1 MYDFYANQRAP
12 LPNSRQARKILLIMK
27 ITTLILITAILHVS
41 ATTLAQK
48 VTLNE
53 KNAPLVDVFND
64 ISAQTNFDF
73 AFTTDALKNAKT
85 VTIHVQNGELSD
97 VLTQILQGED
107 LEFSIENNSVVI
119 KPKDPSF
126 LDNLKNKIKAEM
138 AQVTITGQVVDG
150 TGQPISGVNVIE
162 KGTSNGTQTDQK
174 GNFKLSAAADNSIVT
189 FSFIGYET
197 QEVAAKYIL
206 AGSVI
211 TLKPTSENLR
221 EVVVNKGYYNE
232 KQKLSTGDVSIVTAK
247 EIEEQPVSDPI
258 QALEGRVAGLQI
270 TQTSGMPGSY
280 AKIQINGQNS
290 IANGNN
296 PFYIVDGV
304 PFSSTT
310 LTSTTLGGGALGA
323 PISSPVN
330 YGTGLS
336 PFNALNPD
344 DIESIEVLKDAD
356 ATAIYGSRGANGVIL
371 ITTKKGKAGNTKV
384 DVDLSQGDGQVT
396 RTMDLLNTQQ
406 YLQIRRQAYANDGI
420 TTIPANAY
428 DLNGTWDPT
437 RYTNWQKVLLGNT
450 AHYTNAQLAVSG
462 GNENTQF
469 YIGGGFNRQTTVFP
483 GDFDDAKGSLNFSLT
498 HSSADKRFQLTLSA
512 GYVNDNNNLPTV
524 DVTSQAL
531 TLAPDAPA
539 LYNANGSLNWQ
550 LVGGTATWSNPLYAT
565 LRNAN
570 AVTNNLISNLQLSY
584 LILPGLHIKSS
595 FGYND
600 DRMNQT
606 IQTPAS
612 SYAPPNNT
620 NAADRS
626 NNFGTA
632 EFSTWIIEPQ
642 ISYDKKIAKGTLS
655 VLVGSTIQQNVSN
668 AFSEGTSGYTS
679 DALIANPL
687 NASTKSLGGYNNTLY
702 RYNAVYGRIGYT
714 WDDEYLLN
722 VTARRDGSSRFG
734 PATQWGNFGAVG
746 AGWIFTRE
754 QVIKDNLP
762 WLSYGKLRGSYGITG
777 NDQITDYQYLSTYS
791 TNSPT
796 YEGTTG
802 LYPTRIA
809 NPNYGWEVDKKLE
822 GGLELGFLNDRINL
836 SADYYR
842 ERSANQLV
850 AYPLPLIT
858 GFTSV
863 EENLPAVVQNT
874 ATEFTLNTINIKSP
888 NFKWSS
894 SFNLT
899 IPHNELVS
907 YPGLACSTYRNTYVI
922 GQPLSITEV
931 YHFLGVN
938 PATGVDQ
945 YASSTG
951 PTDNAATTDK
961 IPVFVGQKF
970 YGGLQNSFQYKNFQL
985 DVFFQFVKQTGL
997 NYNKVAGGSQELGL
1011 ENFNEPTA
1019 YLNYWKKPG
1028 DIVPYGAPS
1037 TNYGSDPYGDY
1048 YRSDAIVSNAS
1059 YIRLKNLALSYT
1071 LPKSWQQAMHLQ
1083 NARIYMQAQN
1093 LLTFTNYF
1101 GLDPETGPNGLPP
1114 LRMITLGIHVSL

>member
-1 MYDFYANQRAP
+1 MHPHSYGRM
-12 LPNSRQARKILLIMK
+12 RKLLLIMK
-27 ITTLILITAILHVS
+27 ITTLLLIAVILHVS
-41 ATTLAQK
+41 AATSLAQK

-53 KNAPLVDVFND
+53 KNVTLIDVFNK
-64 ISAQTNFDF
+64 IRVQTGYDF
-73 AFTTDALKNAKT
+73 SFSTETLENSNP
-85 VTIHVQNGELSD
+85 VTINVKNEELTD
-97 VLTQILQGED
+97 VLTQIFRGQN
-107 LEFSIENNSVVI
+107 LEFSLDNQIVTV
-119 KPKDPSF
+119 KPKETS
-126 LDNLKNKIKAEM
+126 LLEKVTEKIKA
-138 AQVTITGQVVDG
+138 ITGQVMDE
-150 TGQPISGVNVIE
+150 TGQPMSGVTVGE
-162 KGTSNGTQTDQK
+162 KGTKNATATDSK
-174 GNFKLSAAADNSIVT
+174 GKFSLNVASDNSVVS
-189 FSFIGYET
+189 FSYIGYET
-197 QEVAAKYIL
+197 QEVAAKYIPS
-206 AGSVI
+206 GSVI
-211 TLKPTSENLR
+211 ALKAAENNLR

-232 KQKLSTGDVSIVTAK
+232 RQELSTGDVGIVNAK

-258 QALEGRVAGLQI
+258 QALEGRVAGLYI

-296 PFYIVDGV
+296 PLYIIDGV
-304 PFSSTT
+304 PFSSTS
-310 LTSTTLGGGALGA
+310 LTSTTLGGGALGNTF
-323 PISSPVN
+323 STTTQN
-330 YGTGLS
+330 LGGGMS

-428 DLNGTWDPT
+428 DLNGDWNINNNTD
-437 RYTNWQKVLLGNT
+437 WQKVLIGNT
-450 AHYTNAQLAVSG
+450 AHYTNAQLSVSG

-469 YIGGGFNRQTTVFP
+469 YVGGGFNRQTTVFP
-483 GDFDDAKGSLNFSLT
+483 GDYDDAKGSLNFSLT

-512 GYVNDNNNLPTV
+512 GYVNDNNNLPQT
-524 DVTSQAL
+524 DLTSQAL
-531 TLAPDAPA
+531 ELAPDAPA

-550 LVGGTATWSNPLYAT
+550 LVGGAQTFSNPLYAT

-584 LILPGLHIKSS
+584 RILPGLQVKSS
-595 FGYND
+595 FGYTD

-606 IQTPAS
+606 IQTPAD

-620 NAADRS
+620 NPADRS
-626 NNFGTA
+626 NYFARSENT
-632 EFSTWIIEPQ
+632 TWIIEPQ
-642 ISYDKKIAKGTLS
+642 ISYDKKIAKGALS
-655 VLVGSTIQQNVSN
+655 VLVGSTIQQNVAN
-668 AFSEGTSGYTS
+668 TFAERTSGYSS
-679 DALIANPL
+679 DVLIANPL
-687 NASTKSLGGYNNTLY
+687 NASTTSLAGYNNTLY
-702 RYNAVYGRIGYT
+702 RYNAIYGRIGYT

-754 QVIKDNLP
+754 QTIKDNLP
-762 WLSYGKLRGSYGITG
+762 WLSFGKLRGSYGITG
-777 NDQITDYQYLSTYS
+777 NDQIADYQYLSTYS

-796 YEGTTG
+796 YGGETG

-822 GGLELGFLNDRINL
+822 GGLELSFLNDRINL

-850 AYPLPLIT
+850 VYPLPLIT
-858 GFTSV
+858 GFSSV
-863 EENLPAVVQNT
+863 EVNLPAVVQNT
-874 ATEFTLNTINIKSP
+874 AAEFTLNTVNIKSSG
-888 NFKWSS
+888 FKWSS

-899 IPHNELVS
+899 IPRNELVS
-907 YPGLACSTYRNTYVI
+907 YPGLAASTYKNTYVI
-922 GQPLSITEV
+922 GQPLSIRKE

-938 PATGVDQ
+938 PSNGIDE

-951 PTDNAATTDK
+951 PTDAPTSTDE
-961 IPVFVGQKF
+961 IPVFAGQKF

-985 DVFFQFVKQTGL
+985 DVFFQFVKQTAL
-997 NYNKVAGGSQELGL
+997 NYNYVTGGSDVLGL
-1011 ENFNEPTA
+1011 VNFNVPTA
-1019 YLNYWKKPG
+1019 SLNYWQKPG
-1028 DIVPYGAPS
+1028 NIVPYGKAS
-1037 TNYGSDPYGDY
+1037 TNYGSDPYGEY
-1048 YRSDAIVSNAS
+1048 PYSDAAVGDAS

-1101 GLDPETGPNGLPP
+1101 GMDPETGYNGLPP
-1114 LRMITLGIHVSL
+1114 LRMITFGIHASL